1 MIARCREAG
10 LDAPDFRQDG
20 DMFIQIIRRSVLR
33 KTAQVT
39 AQDNELSN
47 KELSD
52 LAAAFGLPATQVT
65 AQVAAQVTA
74 QVAAQVVK
82 LLQAAVD
89 PVDRN
94 LLQQASKL
102 GHREHFRKNYLEPLI
117 SSGWLER
124 TISDKPTS
132 PKQRYRLTETG
143 RAWLEKMANKTG

>member
-1 MIARCREAG
+1 
-10 LDAPDFRQDG
+10 
-20 DMFIQIIRRSVLR
+20 LR

-47 KELSD
+47 KDLSD
-52 LAAAFGLPATQVT
+52 LAAAFGLPT
-65 AQVAAQVTA
+65 AQATA

-82 LLQAAVD
+82 ILQAAVD

-132 PKQRYRLTETG
+132 PKQRYRLTEIG
-143 RAWLEKMANKTG
+143 RAWLEKMVNKTG

>member
-39 AQDNELSN
+39 AQDNGLSN
-47 KELSD
+47 KDLSD
-52 LAAAFGLPATQVT
+52 LAAAFGLPT
-65 AQVAAQVTA
+65 AQAT
-74 QVAAQVVK
+74 AQVVK
-82 LLQAAVD
+82 ILKAAVD

-143 RAWLEKMANKTG
+143 RAWLEKMVNKTG